1 MNYISRGKTE
11 GVAANTV
18 KVAEGVGEEEGTGLL
33 AAHPVG
39 RGPRPRAL
47 APEPLEVVGVG
58 AQEVGTTDA
67 CSTPKS
73 PCQRPS
79 LWEQIFP
86 TMPGLGTKSVQLV
99 LFVIKDHCEVT
110 FLYTNTQSR
119 FALFVFGCVWDHCA

>member
-1 MNYISRGKTE
+1 M
-11 GVAANTV
+11 
-18 KVAEGVGEEEGTGLL
+18 AEGVGEEEGTGLQ
-33 AAHPVG
+33 AAHLVG

-79 LWEQIFP
+79 RWEQIFP
-86 TMPGLGTKSVQLV
+86 TMPGLGTKSVILV
-99 LFVIKDHCEVT
+99 LFAIKDHCEVT
-110 FLYTNTQSR
+110 FL
-119 FALFVFGCVWDHCA
+119 

>member
-1 MNYISRGKTE
+1 MKKTTTNNNTTISNNNRGKTE

-18 KVAEGVGEEEGTGLL
+18 KVAVAEGVGEEEGTGLL
-33 AAHPVG
+33 AAHLVG

-79 LWEQIFP
+79 RWEQIFP
-86 TMPGLGTKSVQLV
+86 TMPAGLV
-99 LFVIKDHCEVT
+99 LSDVLRPPVGEVEGHIT
-110 FLYTNTQSR
+110 KG
-119 FALFVFGCVWDHCA
+119 A

>member
-1 MNYISRGKTE
+1 MNYISRGKTD

-18 KVAEGVGEEEGTGLL
+18 KVAVAEGVGEEEGTGLL
-33 AAHPVG
+33 AAHLAG

-47 APEPLEVVGVG
+47 APEPLGVVGVG

-79 LWEQIFP
+79 RWEQIFP
-86 TMPGLGTKSVQLV
+86 TMPGLGTKPILLV
-99 LFVIKDHCEVT
+99 RFAIKDQCEIM
-110 FLYTNTQSR
+110 FLFTNMQSR
-119 FALFVFGCVWDHCA
+119 FTLFVFVSWDP